1 MEFRESKRENKKTIK
16 DIIIVFKL
24 FLTKVVAVEREGN

>member
-24 FLTKVVAVEREGN
+24 FLTEAVAVEREGN